1 MEHAMLPPV
10 TAVSNIGSIAPFRE
24 AAIAAEISAGAGIA
38 PDSALALSLAVSSGV
53 EGKLSMLLINARAR
67 MIDSLFAVIDAVSQ
81 SLVLPQ
87 DPGEGNA
94 AYALRLADTMTE
106 LPPKQMADL
115 QRQLT
120 SQGQAAPLSL
130 VAAALHDP
138 GGPEAA
144 QLVAYLEVVR
154 YKDKDLATRS
164 VVASYGQ
171 NDGSSE
177 PETAAPRTPISTVAP
192 VTTPATAA
200 AALPQPGL
208 AAGKLPAPPAGT
220 APLELAEPPAVDA
233 EAEPAASTTPPA
245 QDAAAEP
252 PAQLPSSP
260 SPLAT
265 TTRSLTTLA
274 NPLAEHLATIAPN
287 VAAEAANVPVEQP
300 TADEAVPRVVLQIRS
315 DLQEGL
321 KAVFDRL
328 VIVTGAEL
336 LQTMAEAEPQ
346 ADKAIAQALIADM
359 IDGTELAALPLNENV
374 NAAQRAALAS
384 SSASVFSDID
394 TTSENVEVDPY
405 VQNQQM
411 ADTPEAIQDAGRQQP
426 ATFVPGLAV
435 GFVTTPFAP
444 AEDVVTNKDQ
454 MRIDRVDAVD
464 DDEHEDPDHGQQHAG
479 AEDEPETP
487 AEEALEMLA
496 GEPDGSAA
504 SAEEQPTAGDG
515 QLESRSN
522 LLALPR
528 PAAAEPLPHAGYDL
542 YQRMGA

>member
-1 MEHAMLPPV
+1 
-10 TAVSNIGSIAPFRE
+10 
-24 AAIAAEISAGAGIA
+24 
-38 PDSALALSLAVSSGV
+38 
-53 EGKLSMLLINARAR
+53 
-67 MIDSLFAVIDAVSQ
+67 
-81 SLVLPQ
+81 VLPQ

-115 QRQLT
+115 QRQLAV
-120 SQGQAAPLSL
+120 QGQAAPLAL
-130 VAAALHDP
+130 VAAALHNP

-164 VVASYGQ
+164 VLASYGQ
-171 NDGSSE
+171 NDGSGE
-177 PETAAPRTPISTVAP
+177 PETAAARTPISTVAP

-200 AALPQPGL
+200 AVPPQPGP
-208 AAGKLPAPPAGT
+208 AAGKMPAPPAGT
-220 APLELAEPPAVDA
+220 APLELAEL
-233 EAEPAASTTPPA
+233 PAADTETEVTASTAPPA
-245 QDAAAEP
+245 QEAAAEP

-260 SPLAT
+260 PSLAAAARPLP
-265 TTRSLTTLA
+265 TLA
-274 NPLAEHLATIAPN
+274 NPVAEQLATIAPD
-287 VAAEAANVPVEQP
+287 VVAEAADVPVEQP
-300 TADEAVPRVVLQIRS
+300 TADEAVPRVILQIRS
-315 DLQEGL
+315 DVQEGL

-359 IDGTELAALPLNENV
+359 IDGTELAGLPLHENGS
-374 NAAQRAALAS
+374 AAQRAALAS
-384 SSASVFSDID
+384 NSSSVPPDVD
-394 TTSENVEVDPY
+394 TVADTVEVDPD
-405 VQNQQM
+405 VQSQQM
-411 ADTPEAIQDAGRQQP
+411 ADTPEATQDTARQQP

-435 GFVTTPFAP
+435 GFVTTPYAP
-444 AEDVVTNKDQ
+444 AEDVVTSKDP

-464 DDEHEDPDHGQQHAG
+464 DDEHEDPNHGQQHAG
-479 AEDEPETP
+479 AEDEPETS

-496 GEPDGSAA
+496 AEPDGSVAA
-504 SAEEQPTAGDG
+504 AEEQPAASDG

-522 LLALPR
+522 LLALPQ
-528 PAAAEPLPHAGYDL
+528 PAPVEPLPHAGYDL